1 MKQMWFVVALLLV
14 ALTSHAA
21 EPPVYTKGG
30 LALSGYDPVAF
41 FTDKK
46 PAKGL
51 AEFEIEWSGARW
63 RFASAEHRDAF
74 RAEPAKYAPQFGG
87 YCAYGVAKGHVAKA
101 EPDAWRVLDGKL
113 YLNYDKQVQ
122 RLWEGELPKVV
133 GEAEQQWPAVLKK

>member
-1 MKQMWFVVALLLV
+1 MKQMRFLVALLFV

-87 YCAYGVAKGHVAKA
+87 YCAYGVAKGHTAKT
-101 EPDAWRVLDGKL
+101 EPDAWKVLDGKL

-122 RLWEGELPKVV
+122 QLWEKELPRVV